1 MGFAFRSFSFPGSTV
16 CRYIFRG
23 ARDIDCSISS
33 VKRCYKNIWNSFFPL
48 LSQLLILLS
57 TLWQSV
63 SFETFAPKTA
73 VFKFNILKTAQ
84 KPPSFGMIRAF
95 SLSIK
100 PSKKE
105 ILCSAHLFFFEKGIQ
120 RTLSK
125 YYIRRWTPG
134 LKRVSVSF
142 EAQPVSPCRLAPG
155 SLGSPLPF
163 CSHRSG
169 KNQAGFS
176 GDLPPLLQ
184 VHQRW
189 TVPACSG
196 YRLQVQGLQYH
207 TNTSRQASNQETSSG
222 RGPLLTP
229 VEALCVGRFTCH
241 FMPRCLSRFTRLQ
254 TTVGKKKKLL
264 HLQTQ
269 SVMHPKFQT
278 VKKKLR
284 RGRL

>member
-1 MGFAFRSFSFPGSTV
+1 M
-16 CRYIFRG
+16 
-23 ARDIDCSISS
+23 
-33 VKRCYKNIWNSFFPL
+33 
-48 LSQLLILLS
+48 
-57 TLWQSV
+57 

-125 YYIRRWTPG
+125 YHIRRWTPG

-189 TVPACSG
+189 IVPPCSG
-196 YRLQVQGLQYH
+196 YKLQVQGLQYH
-207 TNTSRQASNQETSSG
+207 TMIQIHPDRQANKLLPWTTHSG
-222 RGPLLTP
+222 RS
-229 VEALCVGRFTCH
+229 LCVGCFTCH
-241 FMPRCLSRFTRLQ
+241 FMPKCLRRFTRLQ
-254 TTVGKKKKLL
+254 TRRKKKKRS
-264 HLQTQ
+264 HL
-269 SVMHPKFQT
+269 
-278 VKKKLR
+278 
-284 RGRL
+284 